1 MGAHSE
7 GGAALLVSLL
17 MLIIVTMLGLSA
29 MSKALLEIK
38 MAAHY
43 QSQAQLETVAE
54 HNLLLAERSIDS
66 IPLDIESFDFSL
78 PGDGFYDSSA
88 ALLDLNNWGAISAN
102 KSLEGVEGVEGR
114 HDYIVEYLGRRVHLG
129 IEEPMYRVS
138 IRSQLLSGGVK
149 RLQTTIS
156 RSGRREA
163 WTDVLEP

>member
-43 QSQAQLETVAE
+43 QTQAQMEAVAE
-54 HNLLLAERSIDS
+54 HNLLFAERSIDS

-78 PGDGFYDSSA
+78 ASDGFYDSSA
-88 ALLDLNNWGAISAN
+88 ILLDLNIWGAISTN
-102 KSLEGVEGVEGR
+102 KSLKGVEGR

>member
-1 MGAHSE
+1 MGAHRE
-7 GGAALLVSLL
+7 GGAALLISLI
-17 MLIIVTMLGLSA
+17 MLIIVTMLGLRA
-29 MSKALLEIK
+29 MSNALLEIK

-43 QSQAQLETVAE
+43 QSQAQLEAVAE
-54 HNLLLAERSIDS
+54 YNLLLAERSIDS

-78 PGDGFYDSSA
+78 PSDGFYDSSA
-88 ALLDLNNWGAISAN
+88 VLLDLNNWHAIGTN
-102 KSLEGVEGVEGR
+102 KSLVGVEGR

-163 WTDVLEP
+163 WADVLEP